1 MGVICVP
8 LAFVVNVSFSEGYF
22 PDILKTSIVRP
33 LQKNPSSTQLDNL
46 RPITNVSTFSKI
58 FEHVFL
64 NRMSH
69 FFQQNNLLSLK
80 QFGFTEGKCTVD
92 AVLHFVSTVIKQ
104 LEKKYKVTGHFLDL
118 IKAFDCIIIMLLLS
132 FLEDM
137 GVRGHSNN
145 WCKTF
150 LVGRPQVVESLTGQ
164 SGPLEKILG
173 LPQGTVLGPPLFKV
187 YVNRFTTFSQSVWET
202 LFCDDIGLCCAGPT
216 YDLLEIESFMAVA
229 LIIQYLKSL
238 NLHINYSK
246 SKLIDFSLNSSPDF
260 QLQFL
265 DSQFEEGN
273 TVKYLGFIIDS
284 ALSWKEHIEF
294 LCSKLSS
301 SIFVLKAMSHY
312 KNFFLSRLIY
322 SGLIESQLR
331 YGIAIWGS
339 APQSHMK
346 RLFAIQKR
354 AVRILVGIGR
364 RDSCRD
370 AFKNLGLL
378 TLTSLYILETLV
390 YFKFKCSTTSGV
402 DVHRYNTRSAS
413 EPRQEAHRL
422 KLTASQP
429 QNVGLRLFRSLPHN
443 LKMIAKESL
452 FRKKVKEYLAN
463 RSLYSVEEY
472 YAGS

>member
-1 MGVICVP
+1 
-8 LAFVVNVSFSEGYF
+8 
-22 PDILKTSIVRP
+22 
-33 LQKNPSSTQLDNL
+33 
-46 RPITNVSTFSKI
+46 
-58 FEHVFL
+58 
-64 NRMSH
+64 
-69 FFQQNNLLSLK
+69 
-80 QFGFTEGKCTVD
+80 
-92 AVLHFVSTVIKQ
+92 
-104 LEKKYKVTGHFLDL
+104 
-118 IKAFDCIIIMLLLS
+118 LLLS

-150 LVGRPQVVESLTGQ
+150 LVGRPQVVESLVGQ

-202 LFCDDIGLCCAGPT
+202 LFCDDIGLCCACPT

-301 SIFVLKAMSHY
+301 AIFVLKTMSRY
-312 KNFFLSRLIY
+312 KNVFLSRLIY

-364 RDSCRD
+364 RDSC
-370 AFKNLGLL
+370 
-378 TLTSLYILETLV
+378 
-390 YFKFKCSTTSGV
+390 
-402 DVHRYNTRSAS
+402 
-413 EPRQEAHRL
+413 
-422 KLTASQP
+422 
-429 QNVGLRLFRSLPHN
+429 
-443 LKMIAKESL
+443 
-452 FRKKVKEYLAN
+452 
-463 RSLYSVEEY
+463 
-472 YAGS
+472 